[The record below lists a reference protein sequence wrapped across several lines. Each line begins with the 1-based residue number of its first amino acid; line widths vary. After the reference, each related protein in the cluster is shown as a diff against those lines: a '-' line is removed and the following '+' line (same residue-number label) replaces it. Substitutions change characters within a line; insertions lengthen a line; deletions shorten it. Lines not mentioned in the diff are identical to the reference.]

1 MPIYLYRCR
10 HCGQKIEMLRS
21 MNGKDSELACP
32 ECGARELEKLIMP
45 FYGGLPRGPGG
56 GFSFG

>member
-10 HCGQKIEMLRS
+10 LCSHKTELLRA
-21 MNGKDSELACP
+21 MNEKDSELACP
-32 ECGARELEKLIMP
+32 QCGAREMEKVIMP
-45 FYGGLPRGPGG
+45 FYGSIPRRPGG

>member
-10 HCGQKIEMLRS
+10 HCGNKIEMLRP

-32 ECGARELEKLIMP
+32 QCGNKELDKVLLP
-45 FYGGLPRGPGG
+45 FYGNIKGHGG
-56 GFSFG
+56 GFTFG